1 MKYYITG
8 LVRCL
13 ADVVVE
19 AESYDEAAKLA
30 AEQCLTGN
38 PIQKPTFE
46 VLNIATKLP
55 DEEFDKVYDEV
66 DDVEER
72 IEENEALCDESEEDE
87 EDYEAYEE
95 FLKAAKEAAKEVVK
109 EDEEAGC
116 CKFNKNKKCCGKCKV
131 KKLDDDEFMHIYPLI
146 ALIER
151 MQGGDEWDFV

>member
-8 LVRCL
+8 LIRCL

-19 AESYDEAAKLA
+19 AESYDEAAKIA

-55 DEEFDKVYDEV
+55 NEEFDKVYDEA

-72 IEENEALCDESEEDE
+72 IEENETLCDESEEDD
-87 EDYEAYEE
+87 EDYETYEE
-95 FLKAAKEAAKEVVK
+95 FLKAAKEAVK
-109 EDEEAGC
+109 AGSENGY
-116 CKFNKNKKCCGKCKV
+116 CKFNKNKKCCGKCKP
-131 KKLDDDEFMHIYPLI
+131 KKISTCEIGIYPLI
-146 ALIER
+146 DLIER
-151 MQGGDEWDFV
+151 LHGGDEWDFV